1 MKHIFINVL
10 RHKFKNKIK
19 IIKLQKQRQNHK
31 SYKRHKNMYCNKI
44 RNARIEL
51 IWIFD

>member
-19 IIKLQKQRQNHK
+19 IIKLQ
-31 SYKRHKNMYCNKI
+31 NKDKI
-44 RNARIEL
+44 TKAIKDTKTC
-51 IWIFD
+51 IVIK